1 MDNARRARLPRTVR
15 LSPTVARDRSWSIG
29 ERLLQVDAALAS
41 RGVHDLQRLRYF
53 LAVARERNFTRAA
66 ARLHIAQPALSRQ
79 VRLLEQ
85 ELGVELLYRT
95 THDVELTQ
103 AGEFLLEPW
112 SGAADRRRC
121 AVAQRAQLRQRRA
134 RCRRRRLWRERQLR
148 HGTAAAAGVGGA
160 PPEIAVTT
168 TIASSPEILAGVR
181 KIGTFDLGLVRCP
194 TDPTG
199 LEARTVRLERQGLL
213 CRRDHRLASR
223 STVSLNDLDG
233 ETLLL
238 HPREANPG
246 HYDAV
251 LRLCREQGVE
261 PRVLL
266 RTLSFDLAQTP
277 IARGDGV
284 AIVGE
289 SSHGGLG
296 DLCWVPLHPRVTL
309 DVVLVSRLHHRPPA
323 AGRLLDAGA
332 AVSAEFGWVQPQPAL
347 MPNHAEPMP

>member
-1 MDNARRARLPRTVR
+1 M
-15 LSPTVARDRSWSIG
+15 
-29 ERLLQVDAALAS
+29 
-41 RGVHDLQRLRYF
+41 
-53 LAVARERNFTRAA
+53 
-66 ARLHIAQPALSRQ
+66 
-79 VRLLEQ
+79 
-85 ELGVELLYRT
+85 ELLYRT

-103 AGEFLLEPW
+103 AGEFLLER
-112 SGAADRRRC
+112 GAA
-121 AVAQRAQLRQRRA
+121 L
-134 RCRRRRLWRERQLR
+134 L
-148 HGTAAAAGVGGA
+148 TAADALSRSVRSFGSGERGA
-160 PPEIAVTT
+160 VVVAYGASASYDTAPRLLQALAERLPEIAVTT

-181 KIGTFDLGLVRCP
+181 DGTFDLGLVRCP